1 MISAIVYGR
10 NDSYSYELNRRTALG
25 LNQLA
30 RQLDPAHDEIVFV
43 DYNTDDDLPTHPEA
57 IADTLT
63 DRAIRLIRVIRVR
76 PSFHATQPVAG
87 PPVREAIC
95 RNIAL
100 RRLSPAA
107 DWVLSANPDCL
118 LIAATGPTL
127 SKIAPALPPGYYGLP
142 RFELPRFAWE
152 ALPRSDPD
160 QAAAQT
166 LTLAHA
172 LQLEER
178 VSHYLPAIGYDAP
191 GDFQLVRA
199 ADLTAL
205 CGFDERMT
213 QGWHVDSNMNAR
225 FAQKYGQ
232 LTDLNEAAGSDL
244 RLFHAEHAR
253 RASAKHGAGRAEDP
267 FEAFV
272 ERVTDEIPAGQAET
286 WGAPDEAFAEFPLA
300 APPARRLLKGLV
312 AGAAGAPSA
321 AYVYGPENHGA
332 LPCGEGQDDHLFA
345 FLADHLAYAPPDTVI
360 GWFGDD
366 TGRATRFAD
375 RMRGAGLANPVH
387 MATEAAEIDAA
398 LQASDLLIL
407 DTGAD
412 PAPVAEAAFAAIIRA
427 EHARSKAGAAPRRV
441 IGLNVPHGTFE
452 APFLAFVPTVMTPV
466 ATRIRFGEVAAP
478 DPDPIDLLA
487 GKDQGAAGPGEA
499 GYAAIHRRAL
509 LPPGRWRLDYEAQL
523 GLARKARVV
532 IDVAL
537 NGVPVG
543 DAVIATGL
551 PASLSGART
560 GSIIFE
566 SGADG
571 IFGGGVECRLWTDG
585 TVRARIA
592 AARLTPLQ
600 DEIAPPRFT
609 PH

>member
-30 RQLDPAHDEIVFV
+30 RQLDPARDEIVFV
-43 DYNTDDDLPTHPEA
+43 DYATDDDLPTHPEA

-63 DRAIRLIRVIRVR
+63 PRAISLIRVIRVR
-76 PSFHATQPVAG
+76 PAFHITQPADG

-118 LIAATGPTL
+118 LIAASGPAL
-127 SKIAPALPPGYYGLP
+127 SEMSPVLPPGYYGLP
-142 RFELPRFAWE
+142 RFELPRFVWE

-160 QAAAQT
+160 QAATDT
-166 LTLAHA
+166 LTLARA

-191 GDFQLVRA
+191 GDFQLARA

-225 FAQKYGQ
+225 LALRYGV

-267 FEAFV
+267 FETFV
-272 ERVTDEIPAGQAET
+272 EQVSGEIPPGQAES
-286 WGAPDEAFAEFPLA
+286 WGAPDETFEKFPLA
-300 APPARRLLKGLV
+300 DPPARRFLKGLM
-312 AGAAGAPSA
+312 AGAAGGPPA
-321 AYVYGPENHGA
+321 AYVYGPDSFGG
-332 LPCGEGQDDHLFA
+332 LPRGEGLDDHLFA
-345 FLADHLAYAPPDTVI
+345 FLADHLAYAPPDAAI

-366 TGRATRFAD
+366 AARATRFAA
-375 RMRGAGLANPVH
+375 RMQAAGLARQVH
-387 MATEAAEIDAA
+387 MATEADEIDAA
-398 LQASDLLIL
+398 LPADLLIL
-407 DTGAD
+407 DAGAA

-441 IGLNVPHGTFE
+441 IGLNVPHGAFE
-452 APFLAFVPTVMTPV
+452 APFLTFIPTVMTPV
-466 ATRIRFGEVAAP
+466 ATRIRFGEVAVL
-478 DPDPIDLLA
+478 DHDPIDLLA
-487 GKDQGAAGPGEA
+487 GEDQGTAGPSEE
-499 GYAAIHRRAL
+499 GYAAIRRRAL
-509 LPPGRWRLDYEAQL
+509 LPPGRWRLDYEVQL
-523 GLARKARVV
+523 GLTRKGRVV

-537 NGVPVG
+537 NGEPAG
-543 DAVIATGL
+543 DAVLTTGL
-551 PASLSGART
+551 PGART
-560 GSIIFE
+560 GSITFE

-585 TVRARIA
+585 TVKAQLVA
-592 AARLTPLQ
+592 AQLTALG
-600 DEIAPPRFT
+600 DEIAP
-609 PH
+609 H

>member
-30 RQLDPAHDEIVFV
+30 RQLDPARDEIVFV
-43 DYNTDDDLPTHPEA
+43 DYATDNDLPTHPEA

-63 DRAIRLIRVIRVR
+63 DRALSLIRVIRVR
-76 PSFHATQPVAG
+76 PSFHATQPAAG

-107 DWVLSANPDCL
+107 DWVLSTNPDCL
-118 LIAATGPTL
+118 LIAATGPAL

-152 ALPRSDPD
+152 ALPRSDPE
-160 QAAAQT
+160 QAAAET
-166 LTLAHA
+166 LTLART

-178 VSHYLPAIGYDAP
+178 VSHYLPAVGYDAP
-191 GDFQLVRA
+191 GDFQLARA

-225 FAQKYGQ
+225 LALRYGA

-244 RLFHAEHAR
+244 RLYHAEHAR

-272 ERVTDEIPAGQAET
+272 EQVADEIPASQAET
-286 WGAPDEAFAEFPLA
+286 WGAPDEAFEEFPLA
-300 APPARRLLKGLV
+300 DPPTRQLLKGLT
-312 AGAAGAPSA
+312 ARAAGAPSA
-321 AYVYGPENHGA
+321 AYVYGPESHGA
-332 LPCGEGQDDHLFA
+332 LPRGEGLDDHLFA
-345 FLADHLAYAPPDTVI
+345 FLADHLAYAPPGAAI

-366 TGRATRFAD
+366 AARAARFAD

-387 MATEAAEIDAA
+387 IAADAGETGAA
-398 LQASDLLIL
+398 LQSDLLIL
-407 DTGAD
+407 DAGAD
-412 PAPVAEAAFAAIIRA
+412 ATPVAEAAFAAIIRA
-427 EHARSKAGAAPRRV
+427 EHTRLSAGLPPRRV
-441 IGLNVPHGTFE
+441 IGLNVPHGIFE
-452 APFLAFVPTVMTPV
+452 APFLAFIPTVMTPV

-478 DPDPIDLLA
+478 NSAPIDLMT
-487 GKDQGAAGPGEA
+487 GEDQAAAKSGEA
-499 GYAAIHRRAL
+499 GYAAIRRRAL
-509 LPPGRWRLDYEAQL
+509 LPPGRWRLDYEVSL
-523 GLARKARVV
+523 GLSRKGRVV

-537 NGVPVG
+537 NGASAG
-543 DAVIATGL
+543 DAVL
-551 PASLSGART
+551 PTHLFGVPPGART
-560 GSIIFE
+560 GAIIFE

-585 TVRARIA
+585 TVKARLA
-592 AARLTPLQ
+592 AARLIPLQ
-600 DEIAPPRFT
+600 DESAPPCFT

>member
-30 RQLDPAHDEIVFV
+30 RQLDSARDEIVFV
-43 DYNTDDDLPTHPEA
+43 DYATDDDLPTHPEA

-63 DRAIRLIRVIRVR
+63 DRAISLIRVIRVR
-76 PSFHATQPVAG
+76 PAFHETQPKDG
-87 PPVREAIC
+87 PPVREAVC

-107 DWVLSANPDCL
+107 NWVLSTNPDCL
-118 LIAATGPTL
+118 LIAATGPAL

-160 QAAAQT
+160 RAAGEV

-178 VSHYLPAIGYDAP
+178 VSHYLPTVGYDAP
-191 GDFQLVRA
+191 GDFQLARA
-199 ADLTAL
+199 ADLKAL
-205 CGFDERMT
+205 GGFDERMT

-225 FAQKYGQ
+225 LALRYGA

-267 FEAFV
+267 FEVFV

-286 WGAPDEAFAEFPLA
+286 WDAPDEAFEEFPLA
-300 APPARRLLKGLV
+300 DPPARRLLQGLV

-321 AYVYGPENHGA
+321 AYVYGPENHGV
-332 LPCGEGQDDHLFA
+332 LPRGEDLDDHLFA
-345 FLADHLAYAPPDTVI
+345 FLADHLAYAPPDAVI

-366 TGRATRFAD
+366 AGRAARFAG
-375 RMRGAGLANPVH
+375 RMQAAGLTQPVH
-387 MATEAAEIDAA
+387 IATDITGIDAA
-398 LQASDLLIL
+398 LPADLLIL
-407 DTGAD
+407 DAGAD
-412 PAPVAEAAFAAIIRA
+412 PAPVAKAAFAAIIRA
-427 EHARSKAGAAPRRV
+427 EHARSKAGDAPRRV

-452 APFLAFVPTVMTPV
+452 APFLTFIPAVMTPV

-478 DPDPIDLLA
+478 DPAPIDLMRGA
-487 GKDQGAAGPGEA
+487 DQSEATPGEE
-499 GYAAIHRRAL
+499 GYAAIRRRAL
-509 LPPGRWRLDYEAQL
+509 LPPGRWRLDYEVQL

-537 NGVPVG
+537 DGEPAG
-543 DAVIATGL
+543 DAVLATGL
-551 PASLSGART
+551 PGART
-560 GSIIFE
+560 GSIFFE

-571 IFGGGVECRLWTDG
+571 IFGGGAECRLWTDG
-585 TVRARIA
+585 TVKARLA
-592 AARLTPLQ
+592 AARLISLR
-600 DEIAPPRFT
+600 DEIAHPRFT